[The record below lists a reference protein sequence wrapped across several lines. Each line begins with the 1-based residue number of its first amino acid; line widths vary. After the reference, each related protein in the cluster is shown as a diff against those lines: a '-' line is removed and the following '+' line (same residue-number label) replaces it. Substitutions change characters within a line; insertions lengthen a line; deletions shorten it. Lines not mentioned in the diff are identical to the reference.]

1 MRKIVIIA
9 VALAMAGGVIAG
21 DHEFEDDD
29 LMQNIKD
36 TNDDLSSEISSQNVQ
51 ASADDAKQLQQLFG
65 KVEAHFVSK
74 SGAADAVDLARKSET
89 YASDIMKLVA
99 NNKFD
104 DAADT
109 ATNLSRTC
117 RTCHT
122 FYKKE

>member
-1 MRKIVIIA
+1 
-9 VALAMAGGVIAG
+9 
-21 DHEFEDDD
+21 
-29 LMQNIKD
+29 
-36 TNDDLSSEISSQNVQ
+36 VQ

-65 KVEAHFVSK
+65 KVEAHFQSK

-89 YASDIMKLVA
+89 YASDIIKLVA